1 MERRICA
8 CENCNCEIPPVAS
21 DDSAPYDHTQY
32 CCKACA
38 DRHPA
43 GLEHCHNPDCH
54 CGKGVN
60 ETHLDEALDETF
72 PASDPISP

>member
-1 MERRICA
+1 MAQSPCA
-8 CENCNCEIPPVAS
+8 CKGCIGMVDAAS
-21 DDSAPYDHTQY
+21 DQLY

-43 GLEHCHNPDCH
+43 GLGHCQDPACH
-54 CGKGVN
+54 CGKN
-60 ETHLDEALDETF
+60 IEESQLDEALDETF